1 MLEMCPNDRA
11 MAEITAAIEGLTR
24 RLHAYRVFESFK
36 KGNLDM
42 PLEIRGLKGKA
53 LKAAANLDRIN
64 QAYDAF
70 NEAAPAHAA
79 DVEGLT
85 PQIAALQD
93 DLTFAT
99 QVLGNSVAGSGAGAK
114 DEQQTK
120 PPPVSIDPPQAAEGT
135 VVASP
140 EVGQTD
146 VHTFRAAE

>member
-1 MLEMCPNDRA
+1 MDDAITRAISGLADRVVA
-11 MAEITAAIEGLTR
+11 YRI
-24 RLHAYRVFESFK
+24 LHAFNR
-36 KGNLDM
+36 GIITM

-99 QVLGNSVAGSGAGAK
+99 QVLGNSVAGSSAGAK

-120 PPPVSIDPPQAAEGT
+120 PPPVSIDPPQAAHGT
-135 VVASP
+135 AVTSQ
-140 EVGQTD
+140 EVGQFAAS
-146 VHTFRAAE
+146 TFQEQGKL